1 VSQQNVGA
9 GAQDEAIVPIPHST
23 EGETE
28 CEHALKHLYEYLD
41 SEMTSD
47 DEVRMRAHVAHC
59 SPCLAELSAEE
70 LVKQLVRRSCHEQAP
85 ADLRLRIQAQFTV
98 LRTTTVVETI

>member
-1 VSQQNVGA
+1 MSQQNVGTE
-9 GAQDEAIVPIPHST
+9 AQDDVIVPIPHST

-85 ADLRLRIQAQFTV
+85 AELRLRIQAQFTV
-98 LRTTTVVETI
+98 LRTTTVVEGV

>member
-1 VSQQNVGA
+1 VSQQNVGTE
-9 GAQDEAIVPIPHST
+9 AQDDVIVPIPHSS

-41 SEMTSD
+41 SEMTSE

-85 ADLRLRIQAQFTV
+85 AELRLRIQAQLTV
-98 LRTTTVVETI
+98 HRTTTVVEGG

>member
-1 VSQQNVGA
+1 MTQGN
-9 GAQDEAIVPIPHST
+9 EAVAPIPHST

-28 CEHALKHLYEYLD
+28 CEHALHHLYEYLD
-41 SEMTSD
+41 SEMTPA

-70 LVKQLVRRSCHEQAP
+70 LVKQLVKRSCHESAP
-85 ADLRLRIQAQFTV
+85 DHLRMRIRAQITV
-98 LRTTTVVETI
+98 MRTTTAVIDGI